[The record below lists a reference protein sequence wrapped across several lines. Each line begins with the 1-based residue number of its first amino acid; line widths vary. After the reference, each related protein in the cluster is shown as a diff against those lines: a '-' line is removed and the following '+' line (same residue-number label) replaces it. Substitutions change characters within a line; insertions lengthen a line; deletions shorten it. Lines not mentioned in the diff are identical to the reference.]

1 MKVTTEKGMRVKIRN
16 ALVGLGIYREEFE
29 WEIQMLAELFIRR
42 EQTKE
47 AFRKSGGA
55 AVIKQT
61 NKGGN
66 SYAVKNPLLTEIDF
80 VEKRI
85 IELARE
91 LGLTPS
97 AIKKINESAIGK
109 KPQDPDDPLALALGQ
124 LKLLK
129 TGTDM

>member
-16 ALVGLGIYREEFE
+16 ALTGLGIYREEFE

-42 EQTKE
+42 EETKD

-55 AVIKQT
+55 AIIKQT

-66 SYAVKNPLLTEIDF
+66 SYAVKNPLLVEIDF

-85 IELARE
+85 IDLAKE
-91 LGLTPS
+91 LGLTPT

-109 KPQDPDDPLALALGQ
+109 KPQEADDPLAVALGE

-129 TGTDM
+129 NTGS

>member
-16 ALVGLGIYREEFE
+16 ACTGLGVYREELE
-29 WEIQMLAELFIRR
+29 WQIQMLAELFIRR

-55 AVIKQT
+55 TIIKQT
-61 NKGGN
+61 NKGGS

-85 IELARE
+85 IELSRE
-91 LGLTPS
+91 MGLTT
-97 AIKKINESAIGK
+97 AAVRKINEAAIGK
-109 KPQDPDDPLALALGQ
+109 KPQAEDDPLAVALGE

-129 TGTDM
+129 NTGS

>member
-1 MKVTTEKGMRVKIRN
+1 MTTEKGMRIKIRN
-16 ALVGLGIYREEFE
+16 VLTGLGIYREEFE
-29 WEIQMLAELFIRR
+29 WEIEMLAELFIRR

-47 AFRKSGGA
+47 AFRKSDGA
-55 AVIKQT
+55 AIIKQT

-66 SYAVKNPLLTEIDF
+66 SYAVKNPLLAEIDF

-91 LGLTPS
+91 MGMTPS
-97 AIKKINESAIGK
+97 AVKKLNEAAIGK
-109 KPQDPDDPLALALGQ
+109 KPQEPDDPLALALGE

-129 TGTDM
+129 NTGS

>member
-16 ALVGLGIYREEFE
+16 ALTGLGIYREEFE

-47 AFRKSGGA
+47 QFRKSGGA
-55 AVIKQT
+55 VIIKQT

-85 IELARE
+85 IELAKE
-91 LGLTPS
+91 LGLTPT
-97 AIKKINESAIGK
+97 AIKKINEAAIGK
-109 KPQDPDDPLALALGQ
+109 KPQEPDDPLAVALGQ
-124 LKLLK
+124 LKVLK
-129 TGTDM
+129 TGT

>member
-16 ALVGLGIYREEFE
+16 ALDGLGIYREEFE
-29 WEIQMLAELFIRR
+29 WQIQMLAELFIRR

-47 AFRKSGGA
+47 AFRKSGGSA
-55 AVIKQT
+55 IIKQT
-61 NKGGN
+61 NKGGS

-91 LGLTPS
+91 MGMTPS
-97 AIKKINESAIGK
+97 AIRRVNEAALGK
-109 KPQDPDDPLALALGQ
+109 KPPPADDPLAVALGE
-124 LKLLK
+124 LRLLK
-129 TGTDM
+129 TGSD